1 MQQLLLFQIFE
12 GVAAVFDTF
21 IVYQY
26 VSGILEKRRE
36 RRERWGTWPWYA
48 VFGLGLILL
57 SLFYRAE
64 IILIIYTLVG
74 VYALARGLYKS
85 SLSSRIFSVF
95 YFAAIMMGS
104 EIFCSGLV
112 SGLWHIDV
120 TNTLEYGLP
129 RVLCIVVAKL
139 IQIFLVKISVSV
151 IQRQTNHP
159 ARDELKLMLPLLLC
173 QVFSIMLAYYVFV
186 ICVEVYGGF
195 RPVALWTMIGVVYM
209 NIIVFWYFD
218 RIKLAFAYKS
228 KNEAAELKLELQKQY
243 FEILTE
249 HQQETD
255 ILWHDMKKH
264 IQLMKTLLNRGQQEL
279 TAGYIQELEW
289 EMNDKIKV
297 VRTEHP
303 VLSAL
308 LSEQTQRAK
317 KAGIRFELD
326 VRLGSTM
333 KIAPLDLCVILGNLY
348 ENAFAACLSL
358 PSETEKQI
366 TAAIVQRHTALVIH
380 IENACDATVKPRR
393 RAGKHGLGLKNVQRA
408 VNKYGGKMDIIREN
422 GIYRVEILVP

>member
-1 MQQLLLFQIFE
+1 MQQLFLFQVFE

-26 VSGILEKRRE
+26 VSGLLEKRRE
-36 RRERWGTWPWYA
+36 QRERWRTWPWY
-48 VFGLGLILL
+48 VLFGLGLTLL
-57 SLFYRAE
+57 SLFYRGE
-64 IILIIYTLVG
+64 VILIAYTLVG

-85 SLSSRIFSVF
+85 SLSTRIFSVF

-104 EIFCSGLV
+104 EIFCSGLL

-120 TNTLEYGLP
+120 SNVLEYGLP

-139 IQIFLVKISVSV
+139 SQIFLVKISVSV
-151 IQRQTNHP
+151 VQRRSNHS
-159 ARDELKLMLPLLLC
+159 ARNEPKMMLPLLLC

-243 FEILTE
+243 FAILEE

-255 ILWHDMKKH
+255 ALWHDMKKH
-264 IQLMKTLLNRGQQEL
+264 IQLMKTLLNQGQQEL
-279 TAGYIQELEW
+279 TSEYMQDLEV

-297 VRTEHP
+297 IRTEQP

-308 LSEQTQRAK
+308 LSEQTQRAR
-317 KAGIRFELD
+317 KAGIRFDLD
-326 VRLGSTM
+326 VRLESEM
-333 KIAPLDLCVILGNLY
+333 KIAPVDVCVILGNLY
-348 ENAFAACLSL
+348 DNAFEACLSL
-358 PSETEKQI
+358 PPDTEKQI
-366 TAAIVQRHTALVIH
+366 TGAIIQRHTALVIH
-380 IENACDATVKPRR
+380 IENACGVTAKPRR

-408 VNKYGGKMDIIREN
+408 VNKYGGKMDITSEN
-422 GIYRVEILVP
+422 GIYRVGILVP